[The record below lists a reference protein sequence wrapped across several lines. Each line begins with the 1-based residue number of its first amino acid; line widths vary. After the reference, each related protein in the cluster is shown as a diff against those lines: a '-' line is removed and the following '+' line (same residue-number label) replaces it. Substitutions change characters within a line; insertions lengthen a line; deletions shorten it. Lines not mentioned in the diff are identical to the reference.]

1 MTDTKWFFPTTQG
14 GEESGLNEAGIEF
27 FRNSEAL
34 ARETLQNSGDAWDG
48 GSNPVKVTFELL
60 ELPIEQFPGAHRL
73 REIVQACRTY
83 VLAPFKNES
92 QQIENGREFFDEAL
106 GLLSG
111 KHIPVLRIRDEN
123 TTGLEGDEQEEDK
136 AWFRLIKKQGSAAM
150 HGAGGGTYG
159 IGQRAPFAFSRL
171 RTVFYSTRT
180 RTGQSAFI
188 GKAILSSFREGKE
201 VFRPIGFWGTEG
213 EKGRGVHAVR
223 SADKIPEPFRRTT
236 VGTDL
241 YLMGFNPDGWR
252 TRVVDS
258 VLRNFFASIHGR
270 RLVVQLVGG
279 GAPLEISAETIE
291 QVVETR
297 LKEAL
302 QLAGAR
308 KGAQKEV
315 RDTLGVTRHYL
326 KALTHPVRG
335 RPFERKHP
343 KLGRMELY
351 VTLDEEAPARTA
363 FMRKP
368 RILVYER
375 TRNLLEGYAAVFL
388 CEDPVGNSLL
398 ARMEDP
404 AHSEWDSERLKGSDR
419 ILSDINA
426 FIRDSLKELAEK
438 DPEVPQD
445 LPDLGRYLPEDNSIQ
460 PGSRQKGTRVRTDR
474 VTEVETAR
482 RQQPTGAKR
491 ATRNKKPPAGPQVLL
506 LPIEPG
512 DQEEPEGVSATSA
525 VEQGGEEKFDA
536 PLGSSLQ
543 SGPKKTEGDVQT
555 AGAGHTGD
563 DGPGAQP
570 GTFGTHTSGRGD
582 RHGSRGG
589 PGPFGPEGAGS
600 VEWRGAAPG
609 STPFPGEGGS
619 PADQVH
625 GTDST
630 TVSVPTPESSIEGR
644 RARSLSRVSFRAWFS
659 PADRTT
665 HLLLRSTRR
674 GRATLKLTAS
684 GEDSDYELQIASA
697 NDVSTGAVLRCVGDR
712 ILDVELEAGK
722 PRELRL
728 DLRPARRVALS
739 IEVDHGA

>member
-1 MTDTKWFFPTTQG
+1 MTDTKWFFPSTQG

-27 FRNSEAL
+27 FRHSGAL

-48 GSNPVKVTFELL
+48 GSHPVTVTFELL
-60 ELPIEQFPGAHRL
+60 ELPIEQFPGSDRL
-73 REIVQACRTY
+73 REIIQACRTY
-83 VLAPFKNES
+83 VLAPFKDDS

-106 GLLSG
+106 KLLSG

-123 TTGLEGDEQEEDK
+123 TTGLEGDEHEEDK

-188 GKAILSSFREGKE
+188 GKTILSSFRESNE
-201 VFRPIGFWGTEG
+201 VFRPIGFWGTEVQ
-213 EKGRGVHAVR
+213 KGRGVNAVR
-223 SADKIPEPFRRTT
+223 SAEKIPEPFRRTA

-241 YLMGFNPDGWR
+241 YLMGFNSDGWR

-258 VLRNFFASIHGR
+258 VLRNFFAAIHNR
-270 RLVVQLVGG
+270 RLVVRLVGG
-279 GAPLEISAETIE
+279 GTPIEISAGTIE
-291 QVVETR
+291 QVVEAR

-302 QLAGAR
+302 QIAGTR

-315 RDTLGVTRHYL
+315 RDTLGVTRYYL
-326 KALTHPVRG
+326 KALANPVKG
-335 RPFERKHP
+335 KPFELTHP

-351 VTLDEEAPARTA
+351 VALDDEAPARTA

-375 TRNLLEGYAAVFL
+375 TRNLLEGYAAVLL
-388 CEDPVGNSLL
+388 CEDPMGNSLL

-404 AHSEWDSERLKGSDR
+404 AHSEWDSERLKGGDR

-445 LPDLGRYLPEDNSIQ
+445 LPDLGRYLPEDNTIR
-460 PGSRQKGTRVRTDR
+460 PGSRQKGSRVRTDR
-474 VTEVETAR
+474 VTEAETAR
-482 RQQPTGAKR
+482 RQQPTGTKR
-491 ATRNKKPPAGPQVLL
+491 ATKNSKPPAGPQVVL
-506 LPIEPG
+506 LPIDSA
-512 DQEEPEGVSATSA
+512 DQGENDGISASPSGELVGAEKSGV
-525 VEQGGEEKFDA
+525 
-536 PLGSSLQ
+536 PLGSSSRNGSKQ
-543 SGPKKTEGDVQT
+543 PEDSMNT
-555 AGAGHTGD
+555 AGIGNTGQE
-563 DGPGAQP
+563 GPGAQL
-570 GTFGTHTSGRGD
+570 GTLGTHTSGPGD
-582 RHGSRGG
+582 RQGSRGG
-589 PGPFGPEGAGS
+589 PGPFGPEGTGS
-600 VEWRGAAPG
+600 VEWQGTVSGSAP
-609 STPFPGEGGS
+609 SSGEGGS
-619 PADQVH
+619 PADQVY
-625 GTDST
+625 GNDST
-630 TVSVPTPESSIEGR
+630 TASVSTSASSTEGR
-644 RARSLSRVSFRAWFS
+644 RALSPSRVSFRAWFS
-659 PADRTT
+659 PEDRTT

-674 GRATLKLTAS
+674 GRATFKLTAS

-697 NDVSTGAVLRCVGDR
+697 HDVSTGAALKCTGNR
-712 ILDVELEAGK
+712 ILDVVLEAGQR
-722 PRELRL
+722 RELRL